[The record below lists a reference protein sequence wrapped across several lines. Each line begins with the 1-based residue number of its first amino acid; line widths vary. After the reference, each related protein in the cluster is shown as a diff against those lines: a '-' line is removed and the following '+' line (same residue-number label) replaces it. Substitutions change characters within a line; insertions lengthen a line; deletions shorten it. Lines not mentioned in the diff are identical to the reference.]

1 MRRSRHREGR
11 FQRSGELRS
20 ITQSC
25 VIRVISAILLTVT
38 DRSTT
43 RNETDRDPWL
53 TLAEV
58 AAELR
63 VNPSTVRLWVTQ
75 GRLPASR
82 AGQRKW
88 LVRRSELDRML
99 NPQPAAPATDRPAD
113 PARLPMPGDRLIFDA
128 GGGEGEGSGG

>member
-1 MRRSRHREGR
+1 MEEG
-11 FQRSGELRS
+11 LRS

-25 VIRVISAILLTVT
+25 VIRVISAILLAVT
-38 DRSTT
+38 DRGAAH
-43 RNETDRDPWL
+43 NETDSDPWL

-63 VNPSTVRLWVTQ
+63 VNASTVRLWVTQ

-99 NPQPAAPATDRPAD
+99 GPEPPAAASDRPAD
-113 PARLPMPGDRLIFDA
+113 LVRPPMPGDRLIVDS
-128 GGGEGEGSGG
+128 GGGEGEGSGA